1 MYRATTPTHK
11 FTLPIDTAD
20 CKEIQITYEQN
31 GLQLIKHYQDG
42 VLPDGMTLDGYD
54 VIIKL
59 SQTET
64 IAFTPTKK
72 NNKASVQVRVLTNT
86 DDVYASRI
94 FGISVSPVL
103 NDEVLG

>member
-31 GLQLIKHYQDG
+31 GLQLVKHYQDG
-42 VLPDGMTLDGYD
+42 TLPDGMTIDGYD

-59 SQTET
+59 TQAET
-64 IAFTPTKK
+64 LAFTPK
-72 NNKASVQVRVLTNT
+72 NKVSVQVRVLTTT

-94 FGISVSPVL
+94 FGISVNKVL
-103 NDEVLG
+103 NDEVLE